1 MNINYVKDKK
11 SFLLQYI
18 LVVFDLILPHYYQSL
33 SFSLILLFLY
43 PFPFLSILFVSF
55 YHILLSPF
63 LPLYPL
69 IFACALTEFHSL

>member
-33 SFSLILLFLY
+33 SFSLTANIICNKSQKVKLF
-43 PFPFLSILFVSF
+43 
-55 YHILLSPF
+55 
-63 LPLYPL
+63 
-69 IFACALTEFHSL
+69 

>member
-33 SFSLILLFLY
+33 SFSLMLLFLCPC
-43 PFPFLSILFVSF
+43 PFISILFVSF
-55 YHILLSPF
+55 YRTLLF
-63 LPLYPL
+63 
-69 IFACALTEFHSL
+69 EFY